1 MDVGGKGNSTK
12 SGRGRRTG
20 LKSPYGHAGAILAHF
35 HWTWD
40 YLLWGLPWAT
50 VQKMM
55 IDAPGYEF
63 EDAENGDDEKTLNK
77 KKKINE
83 RSLRD
88 LMNSLPR

>member
-1 MDVGGKGNSTK
+1 
-12 SGRGRRTG
+12 
-20 LKSPYGHAGAILAHF
+20 
-35 HWTWD
+35 
-40 YLLWGLPWAT
+40 LLWGLPWAT